1 MKKSAGILP
10 FRVKNGRVEVFL
22 AHFGGPF
29 WKNKKRSWGIVKGEL
44 EQDEEPLEAAKR
56 EFYEET
62 GKEIDGKF
70 IDLGEVRASGK
81 VNRVFAVQADLDTQI
96 RSNTFTLEWP
106 PKSGKMVEF
115 PEIDKAAW
123 FDLEDAKEVI
133 VASQIP
139 FLERLAKMYGKDV

>member
-1 MKKSAGILP
+1 M
-10 FRVKNGRVEVFL
+10 